1 VRSRETKLDPS
12 GTIVGGVAANV
23 VAFGLAA
30 TVGVHAGLVP
40 EHLREAPQ
48 LGALFALATGMLLAV
63 AVWVALR
70 PGDWRAVRAGQGLIA
85 GLLVAY
91 LASRTVGIP
100 VFQPEVEHVDVL
112 GVSTKAIEILALL
125 CAFRL
130 GRTLGGRR
138 SPLIQEVS
146 R

>member
-1 VRSRETKLDPS
+1 MRSRDTKLDPS
-12 GTIVGGVAANV
+12 GTIMGGVAANV

-30 TVGVHAGLVP
+30 TAGVHAGLVP

-48 LGALFALATGMLLAV
+48 LGALFVLATALPLAV
-63 AVWVALR
+63 AAWVAIR
-70 PGDWRAVRAGQGLIA
+70 PADWRAFRSAQFLITGLV
-85 GLLVAY
+85 VAY
-91 LASRTVGIP
+91 LASCTVGIP

-130 GRTLGGRR
+130 GRTPGGRR
-138 SPLIQEVS
+138 SPLIQEVP

>member
-12 GTIVGGVAANV
+12 GTTIGGVAANV

-30 TVGVHAGLVP
+30 TAGVHAGLVP

-48 LGALFALATGMLLAV
+48 LGALFVLATGMPLAV
-63 AVWVALR
+63 AAWVAIR
-70 PGDWRAVRAGQGLIA
+70 PDWRAFRFAQFLITGLV
-85 GLLVAY
+85 VAY
-91 LASRTVGIP
+91 LASCTVGVP
-100 VFQPEVEHVDVL
+100 VFQPQVEHADVL

-130 GRTLGGRR
+130 GRTPGGRR
-138 SPLIQEVS
+138 SPLIQEVP

>member
-1 VRSRETKLDPS
+1 M
-12 GTIVGGVAANV
+12 GGVAANV

-30 TVGVHAGLVP
+30 TAGVHAGLVP

-48 LGALFALATGMLLAV
+48 LGALFVLATGMPLAV
-63 AVWVALR
+63 AAWVAIR
-70 PGDWRAVRAGQGLIA
+70 PADWRAFRSAQFLITGLV
-85 GLLVAY
+85 VAY
-91 LASRTVGIP
+91 LASCTVGIP

-130 GRTLGGRR
+130 GRTPGGRR
-138 SPLIQEVS
+138 SPLIQEVP